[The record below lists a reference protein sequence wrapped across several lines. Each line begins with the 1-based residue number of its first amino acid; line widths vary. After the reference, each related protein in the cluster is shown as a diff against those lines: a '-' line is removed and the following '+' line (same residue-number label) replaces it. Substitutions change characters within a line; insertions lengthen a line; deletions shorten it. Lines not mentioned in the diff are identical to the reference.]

1 MFYRVSQLSWNLGC
15 KVSISKLNSVMAL
28 KTSFSTVSFAG
39 HCCAGRLQGQI
50 CVALHYQSPS
60 YIITSGLSVQRWA
73 ARLDGLIPRVAF
85 LTFPHPMGLVRP
97 LNMSETVLK
106 LEQIGCDFFFSYK
119 WSWERQQGERNP
131 WEEVK
136 NCKEKLIWINMNG
149 RKWSIEK
156 PRIKN
161 EEMKCKMA
169 FQRNSQT
176 TIFPSL
182 LPTQILLP
190 PSFLEY
196 QHWNQRQSERQTLAH
211 C

>member
-1 MFYRVSQLSWNLGC
+1 MLYRVSQLSWNLGC

-28 KTSFSTVSFAG
+28 KTSFSTVS
-39 HCCAGRLQGQI
+39 LPDIVVQGGFK
-50 CVALHYQSPS
+50 VKSVSLSNYQSPS

>member
-28 KTSFSTVSFAG
+28 KTSFSTVS
-39 HCCAGRLQGQI
+39 LPDIVVQGGFK
-50 CVALHYQSPS
+50 VKSVSLSNYQSPS

>member
-196 QHWNQRQSERQTLAH
+196 QH
-211 C
+211 

>member
-28 KTSFSTVSFAG
+28 KTSFSTVS
-39 HCCAGRLQGQI
+39 LPDIVVQGGFK
-50 CVALHYQSPS
+50 VKSVSLSNYQSPS

-73 ARLDGLIPRVAF
+73 ARLDGLIPRDAF
-85 LTFPHPMGLVRP
+85 LTFPHPMGPVRP
-97 LNMSETVLK
+97 LNLSETVLK
-106 LEQIGCDFFFSYK
+106 LEQIGCDCFFSYK

-131 WEEVK
+131 WEEVT

-196 QHWNQRQSERQTLAH
+196 QH
-211 C
+211 

>member
-28 KTSFSTVSFAG
+28 KTSFSTMSLPDIVVQGGFKVKSVS
-39 HCCAGRLQGQI
+39 LSN
-50 CVALHYQSPS
+50 YQSPS

-85 LTFPHPMGLVRP
+85 LTFPHPMGPVRP

-106 LEQIGCDFFFSYK
+106 LEQIGCDCFFSYK

>member
-1 MFYRVSQLSWNLGC
+1 MLYRVSQLSWNLGC

-131 WEEVK
+131 WEEVT

>member
-1 MFYRVSQLSWNLGC
+1 MLYRVSQLSWNLGC

>member
-1 MFYRVSQLSWNLGC
+1 MLYRVSQLSWNLGC

-28 KTSFSTVSFAG
+28 KTSFSTV
-39 HCCAGRLQGQI
+39 CLPDIVVQGGFK
-50 CVALHYQSPS
+50 VKSVSLSNYQSPS

-73 ARLDGLIPRVAF
+73 ARLDGLIPRDAF
-85 LTFPHPMGLVRP
+85 LTFPHPMGPVRP
-97 LNMSETVLK
+97 LNLSETVLK
-106 LEQIGCDFFFSYK
+106 LEQIGCDCFFSYK

-131 WEEVK
+131 WEEVT

-196 QHWNQRQSERQTLAH
+196 QH
-211 C
+211 